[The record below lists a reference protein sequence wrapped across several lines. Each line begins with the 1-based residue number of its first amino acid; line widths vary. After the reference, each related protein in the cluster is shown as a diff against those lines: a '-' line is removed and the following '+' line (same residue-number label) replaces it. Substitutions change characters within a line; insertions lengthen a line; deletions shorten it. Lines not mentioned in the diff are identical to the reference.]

1 MKKTTLVA
9 LFLMTAAGMALV
21 AQQQEIRIVTTAVE
35 KAAVV
40 GGLAGP
46 LQPMGSGSG
55 VIFGQVTEG
64 DSNRPVAGALVTLG
78 IPGAQPIRVMAD
90 GQGRFGFRDLPRGRF
105 NLSSARPGWV
115 DGAYGRTRP
124 AGPTLPLVLADG
136 EKVSGVTVPMWRF
149 AAVTGMVIDE
159 SGGLRNQ
166 ASSPAHM
173 SASSFRKS
181 CIDPTPNG

>member
-1 MKKTTLVA
+1 MSPGVISGRKCPPGSFLLDLTIVCQGVASNRNMKKTTLVA

-64 DSNRPVAGALVTLG
+64 DSNRPVAGALV
-78 IPGAQPIRVMAD
+78 
-90 GQGRFGFRDLPRGRF
+90 
-105 NLSSARPGWV
+105 
-115 DGAYGRTRP
+115 
-124 AGPTLPLVLADG
+124 
-136 EKVSGVTVPMWRF
+136 
-149 AAVTGMVIDE
+149 
-159 SGGLRNQ
+159 
-166 ASSPAHM
+166 
-173 SASSFRKS
+173 
-181 CIDPTPNG
+181 